1 MKKVLISAFKP
12 FNKSVNNYS
21 QEVLKLIN
29 INSTELNKV
38 IIDVVYDK
46 CFECLKEYNLDQ
58 YDLIVA
64 LGEARMR
71 DVLTVEKQAHNV
83 SSCSIPDNA
92 GVLKKD
98 EIIDNDLPN
107 ELQTNL
113 DLESLKEYGDIS
125 YDPGKFVC
133 NNLYFHLLKYSLDRC
148 LFIHIPNCY
157 DDEGNYYEYARSV
170 ENIILKILN

>member
-29 INSTELNKV
+29 INSIELKKV

-46 CFECLKEYNLDQ
+46 CFDYLESLNLDQ

-71 DVLTVEKQAHNV
+71 NNITIEKQAHNV
-83 SSCSIPDNA
+83 SSCSIADNA

-98 EIIDNDLPN
+98 EIIDKNLPN

-113 DLESLKEYGDIS
+113 DLESLKEFAEIS
-125 YDPGKFVC
+125 
-133 NNLYFHLLKYSLDRC
+133 
-148 LFIHIPNCY
+148 LFIHIPNCF

-170 ENIILKILN
+170 EKIILKIINW

>member
-12 FNKSVNNYS
+12 FNKLVNNYS

-29 INSTELNKV
+29 INSIELNKV

-46 CFECLKEYNLDQ
+46 CFDCLKEYNLDQ

-71 DVLTVEKQAHNV
+71 DVITVEKQAHNV
-83 SSCSIPDNA
+83 SSCSIADNA
-92 GVLKKD
+92 GALKKD
-98 EIIDNDLPN
+98 EIIDKDLPN

-113 DLESLKEYGDIS
+113 DLESLKEFAEIS

-133 NNLYFHLLKYSLDRC
+133 NNLYFNLLKYSADKC

-157 DDEGNYYEYARSV
+157 DDAGNYYEYARSV